1 MLTTYLK
8 KLGVIRMIVLFVG
21 LFLTFSP
28 LHFIVF
34 ANNDLLNQAFD
45 EAKRYDYIINPGN
58 TKDAV
63 WAQVF
68 NPSVDITLLGS
79 NQWVDVKEPYLVRL
93 TKLILRITIA
103 LSVSIIIFAGIQ
115 YMLSLGDEAKRK
127 KAQNTAIYAALGILI
142 WLGSLAIVE
151 LVLSITK
158 SSIEF

>member
-63 WAQVF
+63 
-68 NPSVDITLLGS
+68 
-79 NQWVDVKEPYLVRL
+79 
-93 TKLILRITIA
+93 
-103 LSVSIIIFAGIQ
+103 
-115 YMLSLGDEAKRK
+115 
-127 KAQNTAIYAALGILI
+127 
-142 WLGSLAIVE
+142 
-151 LVLSITK
+151 
-158 SSIEF
+158 